1 MGLVTR
7 KGPGT
12 RDTLTPPPRE
22 HTHACEN
29 ITFPQLLLRA
39 VIIKDF
45 KQIDLVSSKTY
56 LCMYQLMS
64 TQVILSVYCL
74 SHLLFI
80 ILASLDTLASA
91 IQLNLTVYEEEK
103 EKQNTHKVYTKEDF
117 NVVNRF
123 ESKL

>member
-1 MGLVTR
+1 MF
-7 KGPGT
+7 KY
-12 RDTLTPPPRE
+12 
-22 HTHACEN
+22 
-29 ITFPQLLLRA
+29 
-39 VIIKDF
+39 F
-45 KQIDLVSSKTY
+45 KQIDLVLSNAY

-80 ILASLDTLASA
+80 FLASLDTLASA

-123 ESKL
+123 ESKF